1 MTQAEQRELMELWLL
16 AGEGVADDEQLARLN
31 EWLTN
36 DAEARESVLAVARQQ
51 GWLAWN
57 AAELPLP
64 SALDALA
71 PKSASTARASDR
83 LVDVSRLGRA
93 RWIWAALAASL
104 IGFMAGQ
111 WRSFTWQSGEDATA
125 DSTMVQATMVSSTG
139 CVWGPG
145 STSNLFQGHGLA
157 GGDSIQLLEGIAEF
171 RIGLGDSDVR
181 LQLEGPAS
189 IVLTAAGAA
198 NLSYGKIIVKTGSL
212 DGAAYAVE
220 TSFGRVL
227 IRPQSE
233 VGLVSFGSTAEV
245 HSFRGDATVISPWI
259 KTQEET
265 ASNEA
270 VMEGEALHLHD
281 IGDAVLDARRG
292 PAQRGRFTLQ
302 VPMSNDFLAVGA
314 DYVREITD
322 SRPVAY
328 WRFEGDRGGVI
339 PNEMGDRFH
348 GRLKGQVRWIGP
360 EGNRAMEFGVT
371 PEPGSLIV
379 NESWDE
385 VLDGDFSLEAW
396 IKPSHYHLGSI
407 MGFIGEFD
415 WLDRRNKHGVLLE
428 VNGTSQPSNIHQP
441 QRLRFLHRATL
452 GVQGGVSCYSDCSY
466 EPRRWQ
472 HAAAVREG
480 AALKLYLN
488 GELVQQCED
497 AEPTPLGLQLVIGQ
511 LYTETVERFFIG
523 HIDEVAIYDRA
534 LQSSEIAK
542 HYQLLRP
549 SAKPAAQPAI

>member
-1 MTQAEQRELMELWLL
+1 MTDERELIELWLL
-16 AGEGVADDEQLARLN
+16 AAEGAADDAQLARLN
-31 EWLTN
+31 GWLETEL
-36 DAEARESVLAVARQQ
+36 EARETILTVARQQ

-57 AAELPLP
+57 AVELPLP
-64 SALDALA
+64 SALGALA
-71 PKSASTARASDR
+71 NDKPEPTAPVHD
-83 LVDVSRLGRA
+83 SRRGRT
-93 RWIWAALAASL
+93 RWAWAALAASL
-104 IGFMAGQ
+104 VGFLAGQ
-111 WRSFTWQSGEDATA
+111 WYSNPRRARQLASA
-125 DSTMVQATMVSSTG
+125 DVSPVQATMVSSTG

-145 STSNLFQGHGLA
+145 SAANLFRGNGLA
-157 GGDSIQLLEGIAEF
+157 SGDSMQLLEGIAEF

-189 IVLTAAGAA
+189 VVLTAAGTA

-212 DGAAYAVE
+212 DGSAYAVE

-227 IRPQSE
+227 VRPQSE

-245 HSFRGDATVISPWI
+245 HSFRGDVTVASPWI
-259 KTQEET
+259 KTDDET
-265 ASNEA
+265 VAKEA
-270 VMEGEALHLHD
+270 VMEGEALHLQD
-281 IGDAVLDARRG
+281 VGDAMLDARRG
-292 PAQRGRFTLQ
+292 PAQRHRFTLQ

-314 DYVREITD
+314 DYVREVTR
-322 SRPVAY
+322 SAPVAY
-328 WRFEGDRGGVI
+328 WRFEGERDGVI

-385 VLDGDFSLEAW
+385 VLDGNYSLEAW

-415 WLDRRNKHGVLLE
+415 WQDRRNKHGVLLE
-428 VNGTSQPSNIHQP
+428 VNGTSQPSDIHQP
-441 QRLRFLHRATL
+441 QRIRFLHRAKL
-452 GVQGGVSCYSDCSY
+452 GCIGGLSCWSEKHY

-472 HAAAVREG
+472 HVAAIREG
-480 AALKLYLN
+480 AELKLYLN
-488 GELVQQCED
+488 GELVQHGED
-497 AEPTPLGLQLVIGQ
+497 KEPTPLGLQLVIGQ

-534 LQSSEIAK
+534 LQSSEVAR
-542 HYQLLRP
+542 HHELLRP
-549 SAKPAAQPAI
+549 SAKRPAKPAT